1 MKLQS
6 SICAGI
12 DECLTYGMFLKENID
27 IVNQT
32 SISAGFGAFESVMMR
47 VLKGAVLNYIPS
59 TGSKNQH
66 KKPNDRRFIM
76 LLIVGLFVILIA
88 VEFNSRL
95 KLSKT
100 KEFSVVMLNIVSMYM
115 LILEMYII

>member
-59 TGSKNQH
+59 TGSETFYAH
-66 KKPNDRRFIM
+66 KCMSTHGERRVLNYIPSTGSETCFCM
-76 LLIVGLFVILIA
+76 FFLL
-88 VEFNSRL
+88 SRSTMRS
-95 KLSKT
+95 KLHPQYGGG
-100 KEFSVVMLNIVSMYM
+100 N
-115 LILEMYII
+115 

>member
-59 TGSKNQH
+59 TGSETESPSTRPTYH
-66 KKPNDRRFIM
+66 KTGYKLHPQYG
-76 LLIVGLFVILIA
+76 VGNV
-88 VEFNSRL
+88 N
-95 KLSKT
+95 LS
-100 KEFSVVMLNIVSMYM
+100 
-115 LILEMYII
+115 

>member
-1 MKLQS
+1 
-6 SICAGI
+6 
-12 DECLTYGMFLKENID
+12 
-27 IVNQT
+27 
-32 SISAGFGAFESVMMR
+32 
-47 VLKGAVLNYIPS
+47 
-59 TGSKNQH
+59 
-66 KKPNDRRFIM
+66 M